1 MKNMNKKEEALEW
14 AKQFETSKRW
24 LTHIQTNKT
33 GSHKTQLEYAY
44 RLKRFCDWANKTPD
58 QLIAE
63 REEQL
68 KGKTK
73 QGREKTEDLVSDFFQ
88 FQSKPHEGE
97 TEKENHR
104 MSAKAYYGALRSFY
118 KCNSDVGLKGDTPR
132 AVGRRVRGITLDEF
146 KQIDTIVNPRDR
158 ALLRFMKDSGCST
171 EDVVVFNYGDIKKE
185 FEEGK
190 DFIHLQAVRQ
200 KTQTN
205 YDTFIGRNAVEAL
218 KTYFQIRKQHGEVFN
233 DKTPLFLSNLT
244 RGGRRARLN
253 ENSLRTV
260 FSRIKQKIGIVVS
273 PHRIRKMFST
283 CMAMKIHHPIV
294 LKYWMGH
301 SVGGSGDVEGS
312 YVLPDLK
319 EQLQAYMEA
328 YNCIDINP
336 KTDEKEMQIQNLI
349 NSAIAMGLSSEKIE
363 DIRKV
368 VKREKRM
375 TPEEVAQMI
384 KKELTPGGNCAN
396 GQHCQRIVNEEE
408 LSKLLADGWAFV
420 ATLPSGKIVVSN
432 ET

>member
-1 MKNMNKKEEALEW
+1 M
-14 AKQFETSKRW
+14 SKRW

-44 RLKRFCDWANKTPD
+44 RLKRFCDWAKKTPS
-58 QLIAE
+58 QLIAQ

-73 QGREKTEDLVSDFFQ
+73 QEREKTEDLVNDFFQ
-88 FQSKPHEGE
+88 FMSKPHEGE
-97 TEKENHR
+97 SEKENHR
-104 MSAKAYYGALRSFY
+104 MSAKAYYGAIRSFY

-132 AVGRRVRGITLDEF
+132 AVNKTVRGITLEEF

-190 DFIHLQAVRQ
+190 SFIHLQAVRQ
-200 KTQTN
+200 KTQSK
-205 YDTFIGRNAVEAL
+205 YDTFIGPNAVEAL
-218 KTYFQIRKQHGEVFN
+218 KTYFQIRKKHGEVFN

-244 RGGRRARLN
+244 KGGKRARLN

-260 FSRIKQKIGIVVS
+260 FARIKQKIGIIVS
-273 PHRIRKMFST
+273 PHRIRKLFST
-283 CMAMKIHHPIV
+283 RMAMKILHPII
-294 LKYWMGH
+294 LKRWMGH

-312 YVLPDLK
+312 YVLPSIE
-319 EQLQAYMEA
+319 EQLKAYMEA
-328 YNCIDINP
+328 YDCIDINRESALSE
-336 KTDEKEMQIQNLI
+336 TERQINALRNTGIVQG
-349 NSAIAMGLSSEKIE
+349 IAPEKIKQIE
-363 DIRKV
+363 ELM
-368 VKREKRM
+368 KREKRL
-375 TPEEVAQMI
+375 TPEEFARALAEQA
-384 KKELTPGGNCAN
+384 KKPKTATDGDCTN
-396 GQHCQRIVNEEE
+396 GQHCQKIVSEDE
-408 LSKLLADGWAFV
+408 LPQLLANGWIFV
-420 ATLPSGKIVVSN
+420 ATLPSGKCVVSN